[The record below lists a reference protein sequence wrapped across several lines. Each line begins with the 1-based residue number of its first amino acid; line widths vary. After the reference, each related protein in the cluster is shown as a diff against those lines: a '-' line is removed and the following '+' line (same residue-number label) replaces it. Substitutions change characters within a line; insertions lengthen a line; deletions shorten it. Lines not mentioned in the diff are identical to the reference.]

1 MRVSKPRKWDQ
12 GGGNYTIKWRYKLS
26 SQTRKII
33 NSTSFKNLYIL
44 SNENNNN
51 LYLKLN
57 SNWQGFSLDG
67 FRLPLFLDPTYVT
80 STWHP
85 MPVSASEPRPCPA
98 TGYDLFS
105 WFSRVGA
112 GADTTGLIN
121 DWLTMAAGNWSL
133 LLRPVIYCFYLLQ
146 RKIHFENVG
155 NQIWKLFGKYNF
167 NYYHTYFPISHKL
180 HSDWSPGL
188 CAWDV

>member
-44 SNENNNN
+44 SNGNNN
-51 LYLKLN
+51 YLLEIKQQLT
-57 SNWQGFSLDG
+57 
-67 FRLPLFLDPTYVT
+67 RFLSGWFPAPSVPRPNICQIYMTR
-80 STWHP
+80 HP

-121 DWLTMAAGNWSL
+121 D
-133 LLRPVIYCFYLLQ
+133 
-146 RKIHFENVG
+146 
-155 NQIWKLFGKYNF
+155 
-167 NYYHTYFPISHKL
+167 
-180 HSDWSPGL
+180 
-188 CAWDV
+188 